1 MNSEQSS
8 TFGIL
13 NITYRIYIHKLP
25 TYYKYKFLFSF
36 IHQCW
41 LETFPA
47 SKSLLTIAVASRALQ
62 SPEPRS
68 PCSGPWSWEPCGL
81 RAWTRPV
88 TTKRSNAPLGGS
100 PAHGR
105 RPGTGVGTTSHRLC
119 GRSQGIERPGYSRI
133 NSRTQRGP
141 QHLPRRVTAGFHEK
155 QGT

>member
-36 IHQCW
+36 IYQCW

-62 SPEPRS
+62 SLQGAVVLGAVWAEGLEP
-68 PCSGPWSWEPCGL
+68 
-81 RAWTRPV
+81 
-88 TTKRSNAPLGGS
+88 
-100 PAHGR
+100 
-105 RPGTGVGTTSHRLC
+105 PGD
-119 GRSQGIERPGYSRI
+119 
-133 NSRTQRGP
+133 
-141 QHLPRRVTAGFHEK
+141 HE
-155 QGT
+155 T